1 MRKLTYLVASLLV
14 AVTAGTTF
22 TGCIN
27 SDEPAGI
34 EHLRDAK
41 AALLKSKQ
49 ALIEAQAAKALAEA
63 EAIKVEA
70 AANAAKIDAERAKTE
85 AEIEEI
91 RQRTANAMLQA
102 QAQLEILQQQLENL
116 KLAYA
121 QEKMNLSE
129 QMKTYI
135 DYYYTQYFQALED
148 YNTKYVAW
156 LKAQKQLVE
165 DALDPDGTEYDKKV
179 QYEEAVATAEKNLAD
194 ANQELSDLTDSLA
207 VVKTWKPT
215 ELGAKLTQYKE
226 EVEANNELL
235 AMAQLK
241 KAETENESEE
251 GKKYQALVEEVNKV
265 SEEWIAIPAY
275 TFNANGEITIPGL
288 EEPREVVTEGRFSLT
303 SANAYWNTSAIVN
316 SFKSQISNYVL
327 NENGEAWTQADI
339 NALTRQ
345 KAEKEEVYTADLDR
359 WQMFVN
365 AFNKGAEPKY
375 SALEGYDAIDEAVVA
390 YNKTLAPV
398 ATAKT
403 ALIAA
408 EAAYNEAAKAAGNR
422 AADKAVAEKDA
433 ADEAARVAY
442 ETALAAAQDEY
453 TATMAKLDEAVKKA
467 QVNATEAAEKRI
479 AAKKLFDATP
489 DGDAQKDALKKAFD
503 DAVAAEEAADKA
515 VEAAVKARD
524 EQSAVAAATMAKAVA
539 VAEAAQKVANAEAQK
554 AFALAIMEATK
565 SDTALDK
572 ALQAAWD
579 KFFEEQDAFYAEA
592 GKAVVA
598 LQAVLDAVAEQ
609 TATIGGTN
617 VGTSLLWDYYYS
629 AFIPGT
635 QYWPAVE
642 EGANEEAVEGRK
654 AFEAPIPEITV
665 AEVCAYQT
673 DELKRNVI
681 ETSHVLYGFAWTPA
695 ATESAYLVAP
705 TKEEIIDH
713 IKEVYGGNPSAGTI
727 QNELE
732 YYYGSFGQ
740 VLAYENRIEVAQAY
754 ISNKAAMD
762 AAFAE
767 IDTYIENLEKSYD
780 DQNEK
785 CGKVYADQQKA
796 WQAVQ
801 DLNAEVNAQIR
812 VLNSKNNVAGAMIR
826 AIEAAAQATGVDQ
839 EDNYTQETID
849 EVIANVE
856 QAIEDGEKAIP
867 DLEKALDR
875 AKYILEQYEKGL
887 LSNADMAQ
895 IDVEEAKLALDAAK
909 AKLDAAKER
918 LDAANK
924 RLEEVTA

>member
-165 DALDPDGTEYDKKV
+165 DALDPNGTEYDKKV

-241 KAETENESEE
+241 KAENENESEE

-375 SALEGYDAIDEAVVA
+375 SALEGYDAIDEAVTEF
-390 YNKTLAPV
+390 NKMLAPI
-398 ATAKT
+398 ATAKA
-403 ALIAA
+403 ALIEAETANNAA
-408 EAAYNEAAKAAGNR
+408 VEALNND
-422 AADKAVAEKDA
+422 AADKAQADKDA
-433 ADEAARVAY
+433 AYAAAFEAYTTAITAAQTEYNTAVDKLNEAVAKAQ
-442 ETALAAAQDEY
+442 TNLAAGE
-453 TATMAKLDEAVKKA
+453 AKRVE
-467 QVNATEAAEKRI
+467 
-479 AAKKLFDATP
+479 
-489 DGDAQKDALKKAFD
+489 AQKLADRYPGDTDLEKA
-503 DAVAAEEAADKA
+503 A
-515 VEAAVKARD
+515 VEATKAVNDVLKPALTAAEKARD
-524 EQSAVAAATMAKAVA
+524 EQTPVAWAKMDKAIAVANATRT
-539 VAEAAQKVANAEAQK
+539 VAEAEADKAYTLAMAEITKAN
-554 AFALAIMEATK
+554 
-565 SDTALDK
+565 TALDK
-572 ALQAAWD
+572 AYQAANKKFVEAYNAYDEEVNKARTALYD
-579 KFFEEQDAFYAEA
+579 KVY
-592 GKAVVA
+592 KAVN
-598 LQAVLDAVAEQ
+598 EQ
-609 TATIGGTN
+609 SETIGGSYSSYFWTYSSKFAAATN
-617 VGTSLLWDYYYS
+617 YTSV
-629 AFIPGT
+629 PGPDADAS
-635 QYWPAVE
+635 WIAD
-642 EGANEEAVEGRK
+642 RK
-654 AFEAPIPEITV
+654 AFEEAVPECTV
-665 AEVCAYQT
+665 AEICAYQT
-673 DELKRNVI
+673 SELRTNVI
-681 ETSHVLYGFAWTPA
+681 EASHNLYGWVWTPGA
-695 ATESAYLVAP
+695 SDGAYLVAL
-705 TKEEIIDH
+705 TKEELIDY
-713 IKEVYGGNPSAGTI
+713 IKTQYYNPSAGTI

-732 YYYGSFGQ
+732 NSYGSFGK
-740 VLAYENRIEVAQAY
+740 VLADESRIEIAQAY

-780 DQNEK
+780 DQIEK
-785 CGKVYADQQKA
+785 YGKVYADQQKA

-812 VLNSKNNVAGAMIR
+812 VLTSKNNVAGAMIR
-826 AIEAAAQATGVDQ
+826 AIEEAAQATGVDQ